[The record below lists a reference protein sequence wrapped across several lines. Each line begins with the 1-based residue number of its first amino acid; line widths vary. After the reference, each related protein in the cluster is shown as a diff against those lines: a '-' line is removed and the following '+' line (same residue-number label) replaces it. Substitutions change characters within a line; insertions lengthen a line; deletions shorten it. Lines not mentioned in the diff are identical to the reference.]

1 VSVDR
6 LKEEGLATTIFEKQ
20 KTRANKST
28 QASGTDNAKK
38 LANAVKRHH
47 LTASPKATIY
57 TALVKRRRL
66 CLPPQ
71 RFAFPRFVTAGD
83 SCFLFFP
90 PLDLLFFSPDTYTLR
105 YIVFSLSSNIYYCLI
120 YFYTKKRQMFRDGC
134 STKLDM
140 YTR

>member
-1 VSVDR
+1 VQRGR
-6 LKEEGLATTIFEKQ
+6 LCVRGSTEGGGASYNNIREAK
-20 KTRANKST
+20 NKST

-105 YIVFSLSSNIYYCLI
+105 YIVFSLSSNIYHCLI
-120 YFYTKKRQMFRDGC
+120 YFYTKKR
-134 STKLDM
+134 
-140 YTR
+140 

>member
-1 VSVDR
+1 VDP

-38 LANAVKRHH
+38 KLANAVKRCH
-47 LTASPKATIY
+47 LTASPKATID

-71 RFAFPRFVTAGD
+71 RFSFPHFVTAGD
-83 SCFLFFP
+83 SCFLFFF
-90 PLDLLFFSPDTYTLR
+90 LHLTSLF
-105 YIVFSLSSNIYYCLI
+105 
-120 YFYTKKRQMFRDGC
+120 
-134 STKLDM
+134 
-140 YTR
+140 